1 MHTRPTV
8 EIRAGDDPR
17 TAIVALHDAL
27 DVHSAPL
34 VRERLRE
41 VLDQDWG
48 AVVIDLGDVE
58 FMDSTGLGVLIGA
71 RRRSQDAGVKLVLAR
86 PNRATSRLLAITGM
100 RRHFTISRQLRGGTG
115 TAA

>member
-1 MHTRPTV
+1 MHTRPAV

-17 TAIVALHDAL
+17 TAIVALYDAL

>member
-1 MHTRPTV
+1 MTSSAV
-8 EIRAGDDPR
+8 EVRAGDDPR
-17 TAIVALHDAL
+17 KAIVVLHDAL

-41 VLDQDWG
+41 VIGQGWG
-48 AVVIDLGDVE
+48 AIIVDLRDVE

-71 RRRSQDAGVKLVLAR
+71 RRRAQDADVKLVLAR
-86 PNRATSRLLAITGM
+86 PSRATYRLLAVTGT
-100 RRHFTISRQLRGGTG
+100 RRHFTIIKDLPQGTG

>member
-1 MHTRPTV
+1 MSSSAV
-8 EIRAGDDPR
+8 EVRAGDDPR
-17 TAIVALHDAL
+17 TAIVVLHDAL

-41 VLDQDWG
+41 VIGQGWG
-48 AVVIDLGDVE
+48 AIVVDLDDVD

-71 RRRSQDAGVKLVLAR
+71 RRRSQDADVKLVLAR
-86 PNRATSRLLAITGM
+86 PTRATYRLLAVTGT
-100 RRHFTISRQLRGGTG
+100 RRHFTITKNLRGGTG